1 MVNSASI
8 IGREIFGL
16 SDKKVIGV
24 ISGFKFDRDNRT
36 VSNLTIAI
44 PDVRTNRVLAYD
56 KIISIGD
63 TFIMV
68 SSSKDMMKV
77 ADARVIIADTY
88 DLIGAQVFSCMGN
101 ALGPVS
107 DFSFDEGTGYITAVS
122 LEDGSAYQGDQIQF
136 ITDDFVF
143 VDTSAEGD
151 DEDEEPAPKPA
162 KKPAKKTAAKPAA
175 KPAPAP
181 EPEPEPEEDED
192 EDEDIDEDEDE
203 DEDYEPEPV
212 KKPVRKTAAK
222 KADGKDENEALVDFL
237 VGATTTADVYTRDK
251 SFSIPKGTVLTRD
264 LIEEASKHNLLLML
278 TMSVNS

>member
-16 SDKKVIGV
+16 ADKKVIGV

-44 PDVRTNRVLAYD
+44 PDVRTNRVLAYE

-107 DFSFDEGTGYITAVS
+107 DFSFDEETGYITAVA
-122 LEDGSAYQGDQIQF
+122 LEDGSNYQGEQIQF

-143 VDTSAEGD
+143 VDASADGD
-151 DEDEEPAPKPA
+151 DDDEEPASKPA
-162 KKPAKKTAAKPAA
+162 KKPAKKAAA
-175 KPAPAP
+175 KPAPKPAP
-181 EPEPEPEEDED
+181 
-192 EDEDIDEDEDE
+192 
-203 DEDYEPEPV
+203 
-212 KKPVRKTAAK
+212 KP
-222 KADGKDENEALVDFL
+222 G
-237 VGATTTADVYTRDK
+237 
-251 SFSIPKGTVLTRD
+251 
-264 LIEEASKHNLLLML
+264 
-278 TMSVNS
+278 